1 MSGHTACAMTTIP
14 EAHVEK
20 AALEWLAGPRLTG
33 RPRAGHRPGVE
44 RLLPKLTSG
53 ELRVDVEGT

>member
-1 MSGHTACAMTTIP
+1 MAG
-14 EAHVEK
+14 
-20 AALEWLAGPRLTG
+20 GPRLTG